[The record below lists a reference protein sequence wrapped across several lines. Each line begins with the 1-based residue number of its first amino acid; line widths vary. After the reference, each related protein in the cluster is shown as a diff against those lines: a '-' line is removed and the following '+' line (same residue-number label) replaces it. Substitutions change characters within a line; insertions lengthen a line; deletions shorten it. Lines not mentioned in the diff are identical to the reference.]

1 MPLFTYYIDMIL
13 CSQNLFAISVIIWY
27 NTFIDLSLRKEFAM
41 KLLAIDGNSILNR
54 AFYGIKLLSNKNGVF
69 TNAVFGFMNIYLK
82 NIADVKPDAVAVAF
96 DLRSPTFR
104 HKAASYY
111 KANRKGMPPE
121 LAQQLPIVKE
131 LLTHMGVKVV
141 ECEGFEADDILGT
154 LAQSCTD
161 SGDHCYVLTG
171 DRDSLQLISENVTVL
186 LATNKET
193 IHYDPARFN
202 EDYGFSPIQLIDF
215 KALMGD
221 SSDNIPGVP
230 GIGEKTASSLIKEF
244 GTIEELYEK
253 YPDSTLT
260 KGVKSKLENGR
271 KSAEESKWLA
281 TIVRDAPIDKDP
293 AGYVP
298 CQTDTAAVS
307 RLLSELEMFKL
318 LDKLGIS
325 ASAASS
331 APAENDTETTIVE
344 EINITVYPLTDTII
358 SALENCEYIFRDG
371 SLSIRHES
379 NVFTTENSNL
389 ILKFF
394 ASDCKKSTDD
404 AKPHYRYAFA
414 HGGELRNICNDAA
427 VSGYLLNSAA
437 ADYAVE
443 KLCAEYGVH
452 YYADLGENADLASL
466 KGLTEKLRQNISDA
480 EMTDLLENIELPLT
494 EVLASMEHT
503 GICIDKKG
511 VEDFGQALSEMI
523 EETQQM
529 IYDDAGHEFNIS
541 SPKQLGTVLFEEM
554 GLPAKKK
561 TKSGYSTNAE
571 VLEELRNHSP
581 IVDNVLKYR
590 QYTKLNSTYVT
601 GLLDKIAPDGRIH
614 TCFKQTET
622 RTGRIS
628 STEPNMQNI
637 PVRTELG
644 AQMRKF
650 FTAAKGKTL
659 VDADYSQIELRVMA
673 HLCGDENMISAFTSG
688 EDFHTS
694 TAAQVFDMP
703 VFMVT
708 PEMRSAAKAV
718 NFGIIYGIGAFS
730 LSKDIGTSVAMAKK
744 YIADYLARF
753 LKVKEFTDS
762 VVNEA
767 EATGCVTT
775 MFGRKRRIPE
785 LSSSNKMLQA
795 AGRRIAMNTP
805 VQGTAAD
812 LIKIAMI
819 NVYRRLKEEN
829 LDARLILQVHDELI
843 LESSEADSQRAAQLL
858 SEEMQRVY
866 DMKVPLAVDVH
877 TGFSWYD
884 AKG

>member
-1 MPLFTYYIDMIL
+1 
-13 CSQNLFAISVIIWY
+13 
-27 NTFIDLSLRKEFAM
+27 M

-54 AFYGIKLLSNKNGVF
+54 AYYGIRLLSNKNGVF

-82 NIADVKPDAVAVAF
+82 NIADVKPDAIAVAF

-104 HKAASYY
+104 HKAVSYY

-121 LAQQLPIVKE
+121 LAQQLPLIKE
-131 LLTHMGVKVV
+131 LLTHLGIKVL

-154 LAQSCTD
+154 LAKSCTN
-161 SGDHCYVLTG
+161 SGDHCFVLTG
-171 DRDSLQLISENVTVL
+171 DRDSLQLICDNVTVL

-193 IHYDPARFN
+193 IHYDKSRFT
-202 EDYGFSPIQLIDF
+202 EDYGFEPIRLIDL

-230 GIGEKTASSLIKEF
+230 GIGEKTASALVKEY
-244 GTIEELYEK
+244 GTIENLYEK
-253 YPDSTLT
+253 YADSSLT
-260 KGVKSKLENGR
+260 KGVKAKLENG
-271 KSAEESKWLA
+271 KASAKESKWLA
-281 TIVRDAPIDKDP
+281 TIVQDAPIETSISAYIP
-293 AGYVP
+293 AP
-298 CQTDTAAVS
+298 QDTMAVS

-325 ASAASS
+325 AAESVSEIRQEETDSPEELSLISS
-331 APAENDTETTIVE
+331 
-344 EINITVYPLTDTII
+344 PLTDDII
-358 SALENCEYIFRDG
+358 G
-371 SLSIRHES
+371 SLSECSYILRDGELSVRSGENIYTADHEK
-379 NVFTTENSNL
+379 L
-389 ILKFF
+389 IMKFF
-394 ASDCKKSTDD
+394 GSKCRKSTNDS
-404 AKPHYRYAFA
+404 KPHYRYAMKR
-414 HGGELRNICNDAA
+414 GGELRNIVNDAA
-427 VSGYLLNSAA
+427 VSGYLLNSSAS
-437 ADYAVE
+437 DYTIE
-443 KLCAEYGVH
+443 KLCAEYGVR
-452 YYADLGENADLASL
+452 YYSDQEENADIASL
-466 KGLTEKLRQNISDA
+466 DGLIKKLRNNI
-480 EMTDLLENIELPLT
+480 EEQGMTPLLESIELPLT
-494 EVLASMEHT
+494 EVLASMEDI
-503 GICIDKKG
+503 GICINRQG
-511 VEDFGQALSEMI
+511 VEEFGVSLSEKI
-523 EETQQM
+523 EETQQI
-529 IYDDAGHEFNIS
+529 IYDYAGHEFNIS
-541 SPKQLGTVLFEEM
+541 SPKQLGTVLFEEL

-561 TKSGYSTNAE
+561 TKSGYSTSAE
-571 VLEELRNHSP
+571 VLEELRNRSP

-601 GLLDKIAPDGRIH
+601 GLTDKIAADGRIH

-644 AQMRKF
+644 SQMRKF
-650 FTAAKGKTL
+650 FTAEPGKTL

-673 HLCGDENMISAFTSG
+673 HLCGDENMIAAFTSG
-688 EDFHTS
+688 EDFHTA

-730 LSKDIGTSVAMAKK
+730 LSKDIGISVAQAKK

-753 LKVKEFTDS
+753 PKVNSFTEG

-767 EATGCVTT
+767 MKTGCVTT
-775 MFGRKRRIPE
+775 MLGRKRRIPE
-785 LSSSNKMLQA
+785 LSSSNKILQA
-795 AGRRIAMNTP
+795 AGKRIAMNTP

-819 NVYRRLKEEN
+819 NVYRRLKEEK
-829 LDARLILQVHDELI
+829 LDAKLILQVHDELI
-843 LESSEADSQRAAQLL
+843 LESSVEDAQRAAELL
-858 SEEMQRVY
+858 KDEMQKVY
-866 DMKVPLAVDVH
+866 NMKVPLTVDVH
-877 TGFSWYD
+877 IGFSWYD

>member
-1 MPLFTYYIDMIL
+1 
-13 CSQNLFAISVIIWY
+13 
-27 NTFIDLSLRKEFAM
+27 M

-82 NIADVKPDAVAVAF
+82 NIADVSPDAIAVAF
-96 DLRSPTFR
+96 DLRLPTFR
-104 HKAASYY
+104 HKAVSYY

-131 LLTHMGVKVV
+131 LLTLMGVRIL

-161 SGDHCYVLTG
+161 SGDQCFVLTG
-171 DRDSLQLISENVTVL
+171 DRDSLQLIGDNVTVL

-193 IHYDPARFN
+193 IHYDTDRFT
-202 EDYGFSPIQLIDF
+202 EDYGFDPIHLIDL

-230 GIGEKTASSLIKEF
+230 GIGEKTASSLIKEYS
-244 GTIEELYEK
+244 TIENLYEK
-253 YPDSTLT
+253 YADSDLS
-260 KGVKSKLENGR
+260 KGVKAKLEKG
-271 KSAEESKWLA
+271 KASAEESKWLA
-281 TIVRDAPIDKDP
+281 AIVRNAPIEMSVKSYIPSQPDRL
-293 AGYVP
+293 
-298 CQTDTAAVS
+298 AVS

-318 LDKLGIS
+318 MDKLGIS
-325 ASAASS
+325 ASEGVSDANDKAESPEELNLICAPLDKEIISS
-331 APAENDTETTIVE
+331 
-344 EINITVYPLTDTII
+344 LTDC
-358 SALENCEYIFRDG
+358 SYIFRNG
-371 SLSIRHES
+371 LLSVRSGQNIYTSDNE
-379 NVFTTENSNL
+379 EL
-389 ILKFF
+389 ILKFL
-394 ASDCKKSTDD
+394 SSKCVKSTDD
-404 AKPHYRYAFA
+404 AKLHYRFAMA
-414 HGGELRNICNDAA
+414 HGGNLSNLKNDAA
-427 VSGYLLNSAA
+427 VCGYLLNTSSSE
-437 ADYAVE
+437 YTIE

-452 YYADLGENADLASL
+452 YYAEKEENADLVSIENLAKVLRSEIEVH
-466 KGLTEKLRQNISDA
+466 GMTE
-480 EMTDLLENIELPLT
+480 LLENIEMPLT
-494 EVLASMEHT
+494 EVLASMEET
-503 GICIDKKG
+503 GICINKQG
-511 VEDFGQALSEMI
+511 VETFGISLKEQI

-529 IYDDAGHEFNIS
+529 IFDDAGHEFNIS
-541 SPKQLGTVLFEEM
+541 SPKQLGTVLFEEL

-571 VLEELRNHSP
+571 VLEELRNQSP

-590 QYTKLNSTYVT
+590 QYTKLNSTYVS
-601 GLLDKIAPDGRIH
+601 GLIDKIAPDGRIH

-644 AQMRKF
+644 SQMRKF
-650 FTAAKGKTL
+650 FTAAPGKTL

-730 LSKDIGTSVAMAKK
+730 LSKDIGISVAQAKK
-744 YIADYLARF
+744 YISDYMARF
-753 LKVKEFTDS
+753 PKVKSFTES
-762 VVNEA
+762 VVEEA
-767 EATGCVTT
+767 VKTGCVAT

-795 AGRRIAMNTP
+795 AGKRIAMNTP

-819 NVYRRLKEEN
+819 NVYRRLKEEIP
-829 LDARLILQVHDELI
+829 DARLILQVHDELI
-843 LESSEADSQRAAQLL
+843 LEVSPEDAQMAAEILK
-858 SEEMQRVY
+858 EEMQGVY
-866 DMKVPLAVDVH
+866 EMKVPLAVDVH

>member
-1 MPLFTYYIDMIL
+1 
-13 CSQNLFAISVIIWY
+13 
-27 NTFIDLSLRKEFAM
+27 M

-82 NIADVKPDAVAVAF
+82 NIADISPDAVAVAF

-104 HKAASYY
+104 HKAVSYY

-131 LLTHMGVKVV
+131 LLTLMGVRIL

-161 SGDHCYVLTG
+161 SGDQCFVLTG
-171 DRDSLQLISENVTVL
+171 DRDSLQLIGDNVTVL

-193 IHYDPARFN
+193 IHYDTARFT
-202 EDYGFSPIQLIDF
+202 EDYGFAPIRLIDL

-230 GIGEKTASSLIKEF
+230 GIGEKTASSLIKEY
-244 GTIEELYEK
+244 GTIENLYEK
-253 YPDSTLT
+253 YADSDLS
-260 KGVKSKLENGR
+260 KGVKAKLEKG
-271 KSAEESKWLA
+271 KASAEESKWLA
-281 TIVRDAPIDKDP
+281 AIVRNAPIEMSVKSYIP
-293 AGYVP
+293 S
-298 CQTDTAAVS
+298 QTDRLAVS

-318 LDKLGIS
+318 MDKLGIS
-325 ASAASS
+325 ASESVSDANDKAESPEELNLIC
-331 APAENDTETTIVE
+331 APLDE
-344 EINITVYPLTDTII
+344 EIISSLTDC
-358 SALENCEYIFRDG
+358 SYIFRNG
-371 SLSIRHES
+371 LLSVRSGQNIYTSDNEG
-379 NVFTTENSNL
+379 L
-389 ILKFF
+389 ILKFLS
-394 ASDCKKSTDD
+394 SDCAKSTDD
-404 AKPHYRYAFA
+404 AKLHYRFA
-414 HGGELRNICNDAA
+414 MTHGGNLSNLRNDAA
-427 VSGYLLNSAA
+427 VCGYLLNTSSSE
-437 ADYAVE
+437 YTIE

-452 YYADLGENADLASL
+452 YYAEKEENADLVSIENLAKVLRSEIEAQ
-466 KGLTEKLRQNISDA
+466 GMTE
-480 EMTDLLENIELPLT
+480 LLENIEMPLT
-494 EVLASMEHT
+494 EVLASMEET
-503 GICIDKKG
+503 GICINKQG
-511 VEDFGQALSEMI
+511 VENFGVSLKEQI

-529 IYDDAGHEFNIS
+529 IFDDAGHEFNIS
-541 SPKQLGTVLFEEM
+541 SPKQLGTVLFEEL

-571 VLEELRNHSP
+571 VLEELRNQSP

-590 QYTKLNSTYVT
+590 QYTKLNSTYVS
-601 GLLDKIAPDGRIH
+601 GLIDKIAPDGRIH

-644 AQMRKF
+644 SQMRKF
-650 FTAAKGKTL
+650 FTAAPGKTL
-659 VDADYSQIELRVMA
+659 IDADYSQIELRVMA

-730 LSKDIGTSVAMAKK
+730 LSKDIGISVAQAKK
-744 YIADYLARF
+744 YIADYMARF
-753 LKVKEFTDS
+753 PKVKSFTED
-762 VVNEA
+762 VVEEA
-767 EATGCVTT
+767 VKTGCVAT

-795 AGRRIAMNTP
+795 AGKRIAMNTP

-819 NVYRRLKEEN
+819 NVYRRLKEEIP
-829 LDARLILQVHDELI
+829 DARLILQVHDELI
-843 LESSEADSQRAAQLL
+843 LEVSPQDAQRAAAVLK
-858 SEEMQRVY
+858 EEMQGVY
-866 DMKVPLAVDVH
+866 NMKVPLAVDVH